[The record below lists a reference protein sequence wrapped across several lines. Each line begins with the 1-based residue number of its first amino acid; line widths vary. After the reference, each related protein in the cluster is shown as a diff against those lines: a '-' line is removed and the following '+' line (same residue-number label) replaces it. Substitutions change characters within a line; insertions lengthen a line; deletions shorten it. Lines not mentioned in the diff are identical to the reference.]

1 MAMGRDFL
9 PPEDA
14 DSWGEFRARLEF
26 ELAGQGSWLTPLWGV
41 VAALLF
47 VVALLSTGYAM
58 QYHRPWLWLP
68 ALGSLGVLGVMAVRG
83 VERADR
89 RRAREA
95 ELGLFEDAWHEHLA
109 RVSPTDQG
117 PAKQ

>member
-1 MAMGRDFL
+1 MGRELL

-26 ELAGQGSWLTPLWGV
+26 ELAAPGSWLTPLWGV
-41 VAALLF
+41 VAAVLF
-47 VVALLSTGYAM
+47 VNALLSCGYAM
-58 QYHRPWLWLP
+58 QYHRPLLWLS
-68 ALGSLGVLGVMAVRG
+68 ALASLSVLGVMAVRA

-89 RRAREA
+89 RRARMA
-95 ELGLFEDAWHEHLA
+95 ELSRFEDAWQEHLA

-117 PAKQ
+117 PVQQ